1 MPLAAATTGEDN
13 VSDTQPSDSAATILR
28 GGQRIPLAD
37 ALRTVQS
44 SASWFWWVAGLS
56 MINAISAMLH
66 SGYGMVLGLGI
77 TQMID
82 AMVFYGLDGEPVQ
95 PAMATRTVHLALVL
109 GICGV
114 FVALGV
120 FAKRHSA
127 LAFVIGMVLYLA
139 DSMVYVLAR
148 DWIGVGF
155 HAFVLFMLWSGYAT
169 LRAIQTSLPSATT
182 QA

>member
-1 MPLAAATTGEDN
+1 MTEP
-13 VSDTQPSDSAATILR
+13 QPGANDASIDM
-28 GGQRIPLAD
+28 GGKRIALAD

-56 MINAISAMLH
+56 LVNSLGAMFDSA
-66 SGYGMVLGLGI
+66 YGMVLGLGI

-82 AMVFYGLDGEPVQ
+82 AIFLFGADGESVQ
-95 PAMATRTVHLALVL
+95 PTLAVRGLHLALVL
-109 GICGV
+109 GIAGV

-120 FAKRHSA
+120 AAKRHSA
-127 LAFVIGMVLYLA
+127 LAFVAGMALYLA
-139 DSMVYVLAR
+139 DALIYVFAK

-169 LRAIQTSLPSATT
+169 LRAIQAALPTAT
-182 QA
+182 AEA

>member
-1 MPLAAATTGEDN
+1 MSDQPQGAAGAVIEM
-13 VSDTQPSDSAATILR
+13 
-28 GGQRIPLAD
+28 GGKQVALAD

-56 MINAISAMLH
+56 LINSVGAMFDSA
-66 SGYGMVLGLGI
+66 YGMVLGLGI

-82 AMVFYGLDGEPVQ
+82 AIFLYGADGASVQ
-95 PAMATRTVHLALVL
+95 PTMAVRGIHLALVL
-109 GICGV
+109 AIAGV

-127 LAFVIGMVLYLA
+127 MAFVVGMALYLA
-139 DSMVYVLAR
+139 DALIYVVAS

-155 HAFVLFMLWSGYAT
+155 HAFVLFMLWGGYAT
-169 LRAIQTSLPSATT
+169 LRAIQASAPTAVT
-182 QA
+182 EA